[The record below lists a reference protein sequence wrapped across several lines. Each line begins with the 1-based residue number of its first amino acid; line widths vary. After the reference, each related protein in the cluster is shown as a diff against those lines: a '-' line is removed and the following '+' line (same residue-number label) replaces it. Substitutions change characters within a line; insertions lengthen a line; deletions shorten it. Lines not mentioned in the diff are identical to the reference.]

1 MPDSDAITAAATTVA
16 EAAVD
21 TAAALAEGAQSA
33 LESAAATAAD
43 SAAQLSDAAAEVAAV
58 AANDK
63 RTGPVVLGLAVV
75 VGATIAFVVVKRR
88 RARVATEDDA
98 STNNCGVLGQYRDD
112 GTRGR
117 RRCFG
122 RSPGACTNARRQ
134 SSETAEVPR
143 SDSTTPC
150 GVGHPDRGV
159 QEVLR

>member
-1 MPDSDAITAAATTVA
+1 MPDSDAIAAAATTVA
-16 EAAVD
+16 EAAAD

-98 STNNCGVLGQYRDD
+98 STNN
-112 GTRGR
+112 
-117 RRCFG
+117 
-122 RSPGACTNARRQ
+122 
-134 SSETAEVPR
+134 
-143 SDSTTPC
+143 
-150 GVGHPDRGV
+150 
-159 QEVLR
+159 